1 VIAASDFSNSL
12 THCSYDAGAFMS
24 EDERGFRGPVAA
36 CGMQIAVT
44 HAGRF
49 YFDKYFSGMRRIELS
64 LLDYQRSSLFPQD
77 CSVDLHQ
84 SNFATKKHK
93 RLKNLDH
100 GQVRCHVRQ
109 QLDAL
114 IERCETSVVCLASM
128 ISIEDLL

>member
-1 VIAASDFSNSL
+1 
-12 THCSYDAGAFMS
+12 
-24 EDERGFRGPVAA
+24 
-36 CGMQIAVT
+36 
-44 HAGRF
+44 
-49 YFDKYFSGMRRIELS
+49 MRRIELS

-84 SNFATKKHK
+84 PNFATKKHK
-93 RLKNLDH
+93 NVMNLDH
-100 GQVRCHVRQ
+100 GQVRCHVRK